1 MPTRSL
7 KVGPVIPDPVPSREG
22 QGWKH
27 QAVSM
32 QKWEHSLMQR
42 EGREKGARTEEGG
55 SEKRSGGKE
64 KKEMERR
71 EQKRERRKNEEEMG
85 NEEVEESRPSLEG
98 KREEDRSRWRGGC
111 QELTLCPVPCSL
123 ALYAAHPHPGEPAG
137 GRQAACGEGG
147 NEGGGERRTPGKE
160 GNTPMAQGTDGHGT
174 HEERQG
180 RGI

>member
-85 NEEVEESRPSLEG
+85 NEEVEESRQSLEG
-98 KREEDRSRWRGGC
+98 KREERGVRVSHKRREEGEEPTRERGRS
-111 QELTLCPVPCSL
+111 EPV
-123 ALYAAHPHPGEPAG
+123 
-137 GRQAACGEGG
+137 
-147 NEGGGERRTPGKE
+147 ERRVPGANSLPSALQP
-160 GNTPMAQGTDGHGT
+160 GIVRCPPPPRGA
-174 HEERQG
+174 G
-180 RGI
+180 RGEASSVR

>member
-42 EGREKGARTEEGG
+42 EVREKGARTEEGG

-85 NEEVEESRPSLEG
+85 NEEVEESRQSLEG
-98 KREEDRSRWRGGC
+98 KREERGVRVSHKRREEGEEPTRERGRS
-111 QELTLCPVPCSL
+111 EPV
-123 ALYAAHPHPGEPAG
+123 
-137 GRQAACGEGG
+137 
-147 NEGGGERRTPGKE
+147 ERRVPGANSLPSALQP
-160 GNTPMAQGTDGHGT
+160 GIVRCPPPPRGA
-174 HEERQG
+174 G
-180 RGI
+180 RGEASSVR